1 MAFACIFLMVMMIM
15 GYQRTNDEFIR
26 EMKEKNP
33 KVIVLGKYTNAKKKI
48 EVQCIDC
55 GHIWKAKAYHLLKG
69 HACPE
74 CRYKIIA
81 KKKRELGEKS
91 FLEKIY
97 TINPYIRI
105 KSEYVKSSEKIIVEC
120 LKCGNDFPI
129 SPNNLLRGKG
139 CPRCVGKYRI
149 THLEFIE
156 KLRDISPNIEI
167 LSEYKNTHSSVK
179 CRCKIDG
186 CIWYA
191 PPHDLLKYSGCPV
204 CSSSKGENRI
214 ATYLYKNNY
223 EYIAQKT
230 FGDLKGIKKGH
241 LSYDFYIPSKNIL
254 IEYQGQQHERPVDFL
269 NMGQKYAEECF
280 KRQKKHDE
288 LKRKYAERHNI
299 KMLEIWYWDFDNIEQ
314 ILGAK
319 LNE

>member
-1 MAFACIFLMVMMIM
+1 MAVVII
-15 GYQRTNDEFIR
+15 GYQRTNDEFLR
-26 EMKEKNP
+26 EMKENNR
-33 KVIVLGKYTNAKKKI
+33 KVKVLGEYTKARNKI
-48 EVQCIDC
+48 EVQCVDC
-55 GHIWKAKAYHLLKG
+55 GYIWKAEAYSLLKG
-69 HACPE
+69 HACPK

-81 KKKRELGEKS
+81 QKKIELGKKS
-91 FLEKIY
+91 FLDKIY

-139 CPRCVGKYRI
+139 CPRCAGKYRI

-156 KLRDISPNIEI
+156 KMKEINPNIEI
-167 LSEYKNTHSSVK
+167 LSEYKSTHSSVK
-179 CRCKIDG
+179 CRCKKDG

-191 PPHDLLKYSGCPV
+191 PPHNLLKYSGCPI

-214 ATYLYKNNY
+214 AAFLYKNNY
-223 EYIAQKT
+223 EYIAQKI
-230 FGDLKGIKKGH
+230 FDDLRGVRKGH
-241 LSYDFYIPSKNIL
+241 LSYDFFIPSKNIL

-269 NMGQKYAEECF
+269 HMGQKYAEEHF
-280 KRQKKHDE
+280 ILQKKHDE
-288 LKRKYAERHNI
+288 LKRKYAKQHNI
-299 KMLEIWYWDFDNIEQ
+299 TMLEIWYWDFDNIEL
-314 ILGAK
+314 ILEAK